1 MRRKPETNFT
11 THHVTDKEAPR
22 LTWQG
27 PSSTNSWKGTRV
39 YHRTAMWANGW
50 RPHKCP
56 VTKVWLDQ
64 LRPKADKATFALHD
78 MATFRHAEGRILS
91 NIPTEPKCI
100 ILKVLILLM
109 RNRLRVGEQTKGHI
123 EILNP
128 LCQLFS
134 KCQGSRRVLP
144 NKRWKIRVFEWNATW
159 ENFNSLYV
167 RSV

>member
-64 LRPKADKATFALHD
+64 LGPKADKATFALHD

-91 NIPTEPKCI
+91 NIPTA
-100 ILKVLILLM
+100 KVY
-109 RNRLRVGEQTKGHI
+109 H
-123 EILNP
+123 
-128 LCQLFS
+128 S
-134 KCQGSRRVLP
+134 QGVDICW
-144 NKRWKIRVFEWNATW
+144 WKI
-159 ENFNSLYV
+159 NFVLGNKQRGTSKYWILYV
-167 RSV
+167 NFFPNVKGLVVFCLIKGEK